1 MNKERFLNNKLWKKL
16 NLWNL
21 IEYVFFIDWLAG

>member
-1 MNKERFLNNKLWKKL
+1 LTEFEIYICWKKL

-21 IEYVFFIDWLAG
+21 L